1 MIKLF
6 LAPFV
11 VTQLSNSSLCS
22 TALSALFKTNH
33 WMMHDATI
41 GTASTFT
48 LLMEPIDGVEAGA
61 VDDVSTPTVKKSV
74 EKN

>member
-1 MIKLF
+1 MLQCNF
-6 LAPFV
+6 
-11 VTQLSNSSLCS
+11 SSFQNQSLD
-22 TALSALFKTNH
+22 
-33 WMMHDATI
+33 DATI
-41 GTASTFT
+41 GTGSSFM

>member
-1 MIKLF
+1 
-6 LAPFV
+6 
-11 VTQLSNSSLCS
+11 
-22 TALSALFKTNH
+22 
-33 WMMHDATI
+33 MMHEATI
-41 GTASTFT
+41 ATAFSFT